1 MNAKLWLA
9 AMVLAIVSIAIAG
22 WITAAVR
29 WATARPRRAR

>member
-1 MNAKLWLA
+1 MSAKLLLV

-22 WITAAVR
+22 WITSAVR